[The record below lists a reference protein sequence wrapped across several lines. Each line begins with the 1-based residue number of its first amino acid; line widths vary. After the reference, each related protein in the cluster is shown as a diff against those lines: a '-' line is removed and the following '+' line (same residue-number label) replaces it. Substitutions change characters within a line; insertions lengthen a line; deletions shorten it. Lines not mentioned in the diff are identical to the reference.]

1 MLIVHLG
8 AKICETSSYP
18 CSCRLLHCTYV
29 CGRGVVVSSCQPYA
43 SSCSLLVVWLTFKSL
58 CLPPSFPSPVLFS
71 PLLSSPLFSS
81 HSPPLF
87 MRAGLLE
94 LCNPA
99 GRERASE
106 STEREEENSRLVLV
120 PPCSRRVK
128 KEKRTRAACG
138 VVPEHFVG
146 GGRELGERARG
157 A

>member
-94 LCNPA
+94 LCNPV
-99 GRERASE
+99 GRERASRQRE
-106 STEREEENSRLVLV
+106 RRRTAVWFWFLLAAAALRKKREREQLAASFRSILSEVAEN
-120 PPCSRRVK
+120 
-128 KEKRTRAACG
+128 
-138 VVPEHFVG
+138 
-146 GGRELGERARG
+146 
-157 A
+157 